1 MSNIQSNLATPVAIV
16 VPCANPTVEPE
27 VHALL
32 PSNFFPYV
40 ARLPFYDQLDL
51 KQRLAQYVPD
61 LTQTIKTL
69 SGLKPAGVLVA
80 CTGSSYPLGISG
92 DQAWTKKASAQL
104 QAPVVSAAGA
114 VAQVLTKLQPKEIY
128 LISPYPSW
136 LTQEVTQFW
145 SDAGYVI
152 KKVVELD
159 KSGQIYD
166 LTAADIA
173 AAVHTALTEIAQQ
186 PDIVILIAGTGVP
199 SLSAADA
206 VAPTT
211 TVPIITSQLAGIWSL
226 LMTIGAA
233 YDIQNSN
240 SAALRKLDNQI
251 SLKVT
256 QK

>member
-1 MSNIQSNLATPVAIV
+1 MSNIQGNLATPVAIV

-61 LTQTIKTL
+61 LTQTIQTL

-92 DQAWTKKASAQL
+92 DQAWTNQATAQL

-136 LTQEVTQFW
+136 LTQEVVQFW
-145 SDAGYVI
+145 TAAGYVI
-152 KKVVELD
+152 KKIVELD
-159 KSGQIYD
+159 KSGLIYD

-173 AAVHTALTEIAQQ
+173 AAVHTALIEIDQQ

-199 SLSAADA
+199 SLSAIDA
-206 VAPTT
+206 VGSKTT
-211 TVPIITSQLAGIWSL
+211 IPIITSQLAGIWSL
-226 LMTIGAA
+226 LTIIGAA
-233 YDIQNSN
+233 ADIQNSN
-240 SAALRKLDNQI
+240 SAALRKLDLQI
-251 SLKVT
+251 NTKVSH
-256 QK
+256 Q